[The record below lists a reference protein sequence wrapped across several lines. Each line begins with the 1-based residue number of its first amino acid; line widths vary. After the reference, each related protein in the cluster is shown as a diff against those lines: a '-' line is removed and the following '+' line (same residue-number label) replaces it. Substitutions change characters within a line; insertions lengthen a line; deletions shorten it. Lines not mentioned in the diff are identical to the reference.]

1 METKTGFLDKL
12 KEIYRAFLGL
22 FVVLG
27 VFGLVLL
34 LYFVKVPQENATTI
48 NQVLG
53 IVVGFAAAVVGY
65 EFGSSRGSEDKT
77 KIIANSTPVADSS
90 VTISTTDKNVT
101 DGGGNTQGN

>member
-1 METKTGFLDKL
+1 MAEQVTFLEKL
-12 KEIYRAFLGL
+12 KEIYRSFLGL

-34 LYFVKVPQENATTI
+34 LYFVKVPTENATTI

-53 IVVGFAAAVVGY
+53 IVVGFAAAVIGY

-77 KIIANSTPVADSS
+77 KMLANSTPVADSS
-90 VTISTTDKNVT
+90 VTISTTEKNVT
-101 DGGGNTQGN
+101 DGSGNTQGS